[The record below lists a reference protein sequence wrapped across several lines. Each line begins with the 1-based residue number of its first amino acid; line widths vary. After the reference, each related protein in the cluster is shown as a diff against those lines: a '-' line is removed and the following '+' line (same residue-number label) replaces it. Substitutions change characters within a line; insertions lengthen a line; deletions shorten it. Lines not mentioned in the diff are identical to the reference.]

1 MKQEDVGKVID
12 RSFKAQSFIDTHA
25 HRITDHYLHACKKHP
40 YFCDAIAPVD
50 LDEKRRKGTL
60 ADYQENT
67 SYSLAT
73 VRDNVAVDAQKG
85 RLTWEMLLLCEMW
98 EVCEAIAN
106 GNKAQA
112 VEELYDCISVCLR
125 AIDVIEGR
133 QPLGKPQTISGN
145 NAEK

>member
-1 MKQEDVGKVID
+1 MNTTYTDEEARHVSSILEHY
-12 RSFKAQSFIDTHA
+12 AHA
-25 HRITDHYLHACKKHP
+25 KEKHP

-50 LDEKRRKGTL
+50 LDKERRKGTL

-73 VRDNVAVDAQKG
+73 VRENVAVDAQKG

-98 EVCEAIAN
+98 EVSEAIAN
-106 GNKAQA
+106 GDTAHA

-133 QPLGKPQTISGN
+133 QKLGKPETKG
-145 NAEK
+145 ETK

>member
-1 MKQEDVGKVID
+1 MRPID
-12 RSFKAQSFIDTHA
+12 ACWVHA
-25 HRITDHYLHACKKHP
+25 DPILEHYNHAKEKHP
-40 YFCDAIAPVD
+40 YFCDAMAPVD
-50 LDEKRRKGTL
+50 LDEERRKGTL

-112 VEELYDCISVCLR
+112 VEELYDCIAVCLR
-125 AIDVIEGR
+125 TIDVLEGR
-133 QPLGKPQTISGN
+133 QKLGKPESQTN
-145 NAEK
+145 KN